1 MFIFAKFLSLM
12 FFVQI
17 WSHNLDFFKLT
28 EISKKGTSLYVY
40 YSFNVYFFKIL
51 FIHIFGQTW
60 SQNQKFFQID
70 WKLVQIYIAICLFQ
84 FWCLF
89 FQFFCQSYF
98 WGKFRP
104 IIWSST
110 KWLKFHRGVHCC
122 MLITIFIII
131 FSKFLSIIFF
141 EKFSLKILSS
151 PNWLKFRRRVHY
163 YMLIM
168 ILMFTFS

>member
-1 MFIFAKFLSLM
+1 MF
-12 FFVQI
+12 
-17 WSHNLDFFKLT
+17 H
-28 EISKKGTSLYVY
+28 
-40 YSFNVYFFKIL
+40 VYFFKIL
-51 FIHIFGQTW
+51 FIHTFWANLVPKSKVI
-60 SQNQKFFQID
+60 QID